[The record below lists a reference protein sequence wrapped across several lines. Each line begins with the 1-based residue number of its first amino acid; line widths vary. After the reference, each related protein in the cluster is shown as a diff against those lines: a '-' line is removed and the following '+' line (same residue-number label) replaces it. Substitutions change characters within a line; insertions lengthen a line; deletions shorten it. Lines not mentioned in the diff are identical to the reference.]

1 MIRLKHIF
9 SITILFFCIS
19 CDQSLDE
26 EVFDE
31 VSSANFFQ
39 SDQDAITAANS
50 LYVKLRGAGTRTT
63 ADGQAWGLF
72 AQGESIFR
80 LNQDVTD
87 ETWTTWAKLFPS
99 GSSGVLESFNFTPF
113 NTGGGVYYMYRD
125 LYEGISIANNIIA
138 NLEDN
143 DAVSSAVK
151 DQVLGQA
158 LFARGLFYY
167 HLNSLYGEVPLIL
180 EPVAN
185 PFNTPFQASEDELV
199 ASISSDLER
208 AGQLLPIA
216 YPSSEYGRFTKGA
229 AYALLSRFY
238 LNKKMWQESAEAA
251 NEILDD
257 YSLSADYA
265 SIFSPDNN
273 GNPEILFSILSIAQA
288 GLGNAYLAAT
298 AEPNQVSASW
308 GGDRVHQEF
317 YESFDPTDIR
327 RQLLVKTYTSIFDDS
342 EVTLSD
348 EDGAVILKYAEDE
361 NHVGPWASNDIVV
374 LRYASVILDLAEA
387 LNEINGP
394 NQESIDQINRLRG
407 RAFPNDPTKLI
418 SLSDFSSKEQLRD
431 HILDERGW
439 ELYYEGYRRDDLK
452 RHGKFIERAQ
462 ARGRDAKAH
471 QSLYPIPQTYLDI
484 NPNLVQNAGY

>member
-1 MIRLKHIF
+1 MIRFKNILTI
-9 SITILFFCIS
+9 ITFLLLIS
-19 CDQSLDE
+19 CDQSLE
-26 EVFDE
+26 EDVFDE

-39 SDQDAITAANS
+39 SDQDAITAVNS
-50 LYVKLRGAGTRTT
+50 LYVKLRGAGVRTT
-63 ADGQAWGLF
+63 SDGQAWGLF

-80 LNQDVTD
+80 VNQDVTD

-113 NTGGGVYYMYRD
+113 NAGGGIYYMYRD
-125 LYEGISIANNIIA
+125 LYEGVSIANNIIA

-143 DAVSSAVK
+143 SAVSASVK
-151 DQVLGQA
+151 NQVLGQA

-185 PFNTPFQASEDELV
+185 PFDTPFQASEEELV
-199 ASISSDLER
+199 ISISSDLEQ
-208 AGQLLPIA
+208 AGQLLPVS
-216 YPSSEYGRFTKGA
+216 YPSNEYGRFTKGA

-238 LNKKMWQESAEAA
+238 LNKKMWQESADAA
-251 NEILDD
+251 NQIIDD
-257 YSLSADYA
+257 YSLSPDYA
-265 SIFSPDNN
+265 SIFAPDNN
-273 GNPEILFSILSIAQA
+273 GNPEILFSVLSIAQA
-288 GLGNAYLAAT
+288 GLGNAYLAAS
-298 AEPNQVSASW
+298 AEPDQVAASW

-317 YESFDPTDIR
+317 YHSFDPADIR

-342 EVTLSD
+342 EITLDD

-361 NHVGPWASNDIVV
+361 DHVGPWASNDIVV

-394 NQESIDQINRLRG
+394 NQESIDQINRLRA
-407 RAFPNDPTKLI
+407 RAFPGDPTKL
-418 SLSDFSSKEQLRD
+418 LNLTDFSSKEQLRN
-431 HILDERGW
+431 HILNERSW

-462 ARGRDAKAH
+462 ARGRNAQPYH
-471 QSLYPIPQTYLDI
+471 RIYPIPQTYLDI
-484 NPNLVQNAGY
+484 NPNQKQNTGY